1 MLKVKEKYQ
10 PMISESKTALVQ
22 KGTCIKIQLNCST
35 TLEQLPPT

>member
-10 PMISESKTALVQ
+10 PMISEIKTTLVQ
-22 KGTCIKIQLNCST
+22 KGTGIKIQLNWSK